1 VNSCYSNSIFF
12 LGSPSA
18 QIISIRVSSFN
29 FFPPS
34 PWPADEEE
42 IPALLT
48 SALAGPVLI
57 FERRRADNAP
67 YSLAT
72 QRVCHFRPESRPR
85 EETFFLFPF
94 LTARHPSKVMS
105 FLIESDLV
113 ELRGMCRYSPTGTH
127 THTHTHFNITHP
139 ALQRGQHNNQ
149 PKEKEKK
156 KEKEEDDKMGDEM
169 SFDSGMLKRFRDC
182 VHETGKSFKHFL
194 LRGWKKKKKVRKDF
208 STP

>member
-1 VNSCYSNSIFF
+1 
-12 LGSPSA
+12 
-18 QIISIRVSSFN
+18 
-29 FFPPS
+29 
-34 PWPADEEE
+34 
-42 IPALLT
+42 
-48 SALAGPVLI
+48 
-57 FERRRADNAP
+57 
-67 YSLAT
+67 
-72 QRVCHFRPESRPR
+72 
-85 EETFFLFPF
+85 
-94 LTARHPSKVMS
+94 
-105 FLIESDLV
+105 
-113 ELRGMCRYSPTGTH
+113 MCRYSPTGTPP
-127 THTHTHFNITHP
+127 HTHTHFNITHP